1 MVPVMLLD
9 DVASGESCRAAKLI
23 RVDAWSSYLITA
35 FGLKDS
41 SGEFE
46 LTWNEETVS
55 GISIYATPAE
65 MQAKLLEFSFINP
78 ADVRVQFGNHSRA
91 INSQGDL
98 QEFQPFRWII
108 KVKPEHIAYGA
119 FEAEITTGPQTWM
132 GVEPT
137 QLQDSHQDIDVRS
150 LIPVGVDVNGS
161 TPMQA
166 GAIGLASV
174 VPGFGWVLNAIEARN
189 LTGDFFEVEDE
200 VEY

>member
-1 MVPVMLLD
+1 MKPARITQEFGKQLQDLVRDGQTQPAHRPKTQSSSMGVPGYMVPVMLLD

-91 INSQGDL
+91 IN
-98 QEFQPFRWII
+98 
-108 KVKPEHIAYGA
+108 
-119 FEAEITTGPQTWM
+119 
-132 GVEPT
+132 
-137 QLQDSHQDIDVRS
+137 
-150 LIPVGVDVNGS
+150 
-161 TPMQA
+161 
-166 GAIGLASV
+166 
-174 VPGFGWVLNAIEARN
+174 
-189 LTGDFFEVEDE
+189 
-200 VEY
+200 